1 MMLKRLLTSAVVAM
15 AISAPV
21 LAHHAAEGII
31 SDDIWQMI
39 DDMLAA
45 ADSPHLNLDFDDV
58 MGSMAVTSVGGN
70 GGDMA
75 LVTTVTV
82 RSEDTEEF
90 MVYVDTALDA
100 SQRIPQGSTV
110 ENPASGLFVE
120 VVDLEDGL
128 TEITLYEPIGSGESQ
143 DDPAS
148 PSPGSG
154 PR

>member
-1 MMLKRLLTSAVVAM
+1 MILKRLLTTAVVAM
-15 AISAPV
+15 AISSPV
-21 LAHHAAEGII
+21 MAHHAAEGIV
-31 SDDIWQMI
+31 SDDIWLMI

-58 MGSMAVTSVGGN
+58 MGSMAVTSVGGT

-75 LVTTVTV
+75 LVTTITV
-82 RSEDTEEF
+82 RTEDADEY
-90 MVYVDTALDA
+90 MVYVDTAVDA
-100 SQRIPQGSTV
+100 AQRVPQGSTAA
-110 ENPASGLFVE
+110 NPASGLFVE
-120 VVDLEDGL
+120 VVDLENGF

-143 DDPAS
+143 DDPAT